1 VNALARLSALPFT
14 ALLFGA
20 TPAAQEIPWR
30 GGASDWIII
39 VPQGSPVKF
48 NGWHQYGYAQFDGR
62 FVLTGQYALT
72 LTDNCE
78 RPGTEDCLVVDI
90 DPDPEIA
97 ARLPRVKHSGDVW
110 ITIREDGRLRRAIVG
125 PRERAELLSGKIR
138 SATGRTSIVVDRF
151 SVGGDCEQVW
161 YSARFVAFAKP
172 SSPARTR
179 FGGGFG
185 CGY

>member
-1 VNALARLSALPFT
+1 MKAFVRIAALPFA
-14 ALLFGA
+14 ALLVGA

-30 GGASDWIII
+30 GGAADWVII
-39 VPQGSPVKF
+39 VPKGSPVKF
-48 NGWHQYGYAQFDGR
+48 NDWHEYGYARFDGR

-97 ARLPRVKHSGDVW
+97 ARLPRVKNHGDVW
-110 ITIREDGRLRRAIVG
+110 ITISEDGRFLRSIAG
-125 PRERAELLSGKIR
+125 PRERAKLLSGKIR
-138 SATGRTSIVVDRF
+138 SVTGRTSIVADQF

-172 SSPARTR
+172 PKPARTR